1 MESLADLLHQ
11 QTRDDNNTQ
20 GRILIIEDL
29 SANMI
34 EMLGSVLNIDPFF
47 FASHIDV
54 PYNEI
59 GMRRASVVT
68 LPSKLRCR
76 NSLNLHYHRVLEFE
90 HPPPKGNFFQVLNVP
105 REVKISRSINGVHIG
120 LAHQCCSIVQTVSK
134 DGLWLGK

>member
-1 MESLADLLHQ
+1 
-11 QTRDDNNTQ
+11 
-20 GRILIIEDL
+20 LIIEDL

-54 PYNEI
+54 SYNEM
-59 GMRRASVVT
+59 GMKRASVVT

-76 NSLNLHYHRVLEFE
+76 RSINLHYHHVLEFKN
-90 HPPPKGNFFQVLNVP
+90 PPPRGKLFQVLNVP
-105 REVKISRSINGVHIG
+105 REVKTSRPINDVHIG
-120 LAHQCCSIVQTVSK
+120 LARQCCSIVQTVGK